1 MYGIYSACWTRGNS
15 LYIGSLGIHLRVG
28 FVLEKL
34 LVGPLIAS
42 FDGG

>member
-1 MYGIYSACWTRGNS
+1 MYGMYSVCWTRGNS
-15 LYIGSLGIHLRVG
+15 LYDGSFGIHFRVG

-42 FDGG
+42 FNGG